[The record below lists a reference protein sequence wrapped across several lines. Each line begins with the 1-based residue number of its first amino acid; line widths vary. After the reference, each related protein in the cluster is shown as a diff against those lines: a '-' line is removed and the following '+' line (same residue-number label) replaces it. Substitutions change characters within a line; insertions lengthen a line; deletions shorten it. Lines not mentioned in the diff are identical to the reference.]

1 MNRIRITV
9 ASFLAALLASTV
21 LTAEVTITPANPPD
35 LTVRI
40 AAGETALPGGKTVK
54 FEAAQLKFDPPE
66 IRGLGFYAKAP
77 RDFAS
82 WYEPWDPWPSKGGN
96 SGAMNTIDLKPHVAQ
111 GPEGVFVGGV
121 ENDRTRDANLEAAVD
136 EEGTLILGAL
146 FRQVISDSVVVTSA
160 DGNKTYKMNE
170 DYKYNAEWGQIA
182 NLKGGLGEE
191 FKAELK
197 VACKYA
203 AQRLDLVQVGPDG
216 KLSVKKGAPRIVCPE
231 LPAPDAGYIGLAGI
245 YIAGWTAADNPN
257 YDSAGGLKA
266 ASTYAITPHE
276 ILPIQPAPP
285 VAPVNKNALARSVKK
300 LATGGEL
307 KIAFMGASVT
317 VGAEA
322 PAWWADLWTE
332 KNLGFPSR
340 VVVELRKRFPKATVT
355 PIAAF
360 QGGTQTKYGL
370 EVMDKTVIPAKADL
384 VLIDFGGNDVSGP
397 IGGKPNNPPEQFK
410 EDMRAMIK
418 KAKDAGMG
426 VLIVVGERS
435 NPWLKP
441 NVFERWPAYR
451 RAMLDVAK
459 EENVAAADV
468 GTEFANQASRGI
480 PPFSQLHNWLNHPGT
495 NGHKIY
501 ADVILRCFE

>member
-1 MNRIRITV
+1 MNRARISF
-9 ASFLAALLASTV
+9 ASFLVALFASTV
-21 LTAEVTITPANPPD
+21 LAAEVKITPANPPD
-35 LTVRI
+35 LTVSV
-40 AAGETALPGGKTVK
+40 AAGEARLPGGTTVK

-66 IRGLGFYAKAP
+66 IRSLCFYTRAP
-77 RDFAS
+77 RNFAS
-82 WYEPWDPWPSKGGN
+82 WYEPWEPWPSGDGHPGGV
-96 SGAMNTIDLKPHVAQ
+96 NTIDLKPHVAKEPA
-111 GPEGVFVGGV
+111 GA
-121 ENDRTRDANLEAAVD
+121 ENDRSRDGNLDAAMD
-136 EEGTLILGAL
+136 EEGTMILGDM
-146 FRQVISDSVVVTSA
+146 FRQVIADSVVVTSA
-160 DGNKTYKMNE
+160 DGNRTFRMNE

-203 AQRLDLVQVGPDG
+203 TQRLDLVQVGPDG
-216 KLSVKKGAPRIVCPE
+216 RLSVKKGAPRIVCPE
-231 LPAPDAGYIGLAGI
+231 LPAPDASCMGLAGI

-257 YDSAGGLKA
+257 YDAAGGLKA
-266 ASTYAITPHE
+266 AGTYAITPHE
-276 ILPIQPAPP
+276 IFPIQPAPP
-285 VAPVNKNALARSVKK
+285 VTPVNKEALARSVRK
-300 LATGGEL
+300 LAAGGEL

-340 VVVELRKRFPKATVT
+340 VVVGLRKRFPKATVT

-370 EVMDKTVIPAKADL
+370 EVMDKVVIPGKADVL
-384 VLIDFGGNDVSGP
+384 LIDFGGNDVSGP

-410 EDMRAMIK
+410 EDMRAMIQ
-418 KAKDAGMG
+418 KAKNAGME

-451 RAMLDVAK
+451 QAMLDVAK

-468 GTEFANQASRGI
+468 WTEFANQASRGI
-480 PPFSQLHNWLNHPGT
+480 PPISQLHNWLNHPGK

>member
-1 MNRIRITV
+1 MSRTGITFPSLFAV
-9 ASFLAALLASTV
+9 LLLSVVSAAQV
-21 LTAEVTITPANPPD
+21 QITPANPPD
-35 LTVRI
+35 LTVSV
-40 AAGETALPGGKTVK
+40 AAGEASLPGGMTVK
-54 FEAAQLKFDPPE
+54 FEAAQLKFDPPD
-66 IRGLGFYAKAP
+66 IRALAFCAKAP
-77 RDFAS
+77 RNFAS
-82 WYEPWDPWPSKGGN
+82 WYEPWDPWPSREAN
-96 SGAMNTIDLKPHVAQ
+96 SGAMNTIDLKPHLARK
-111 GPEGVFVGGV
+111 PES
-121 ENDRTRDANLEAAVD
+121 DPSRDSNLETAVD

-146 FRQVISDSVVVTSA
+146 FRQVITDSVVVTSA
-160 DGNKTYKMNE
+160 DGIKTFRMNE

-191 FKAELK
+191 FKAGLR
-197 VACKYA
+197 VACKFA
-203 AQRLDLVQVGPDG
+203 TQRLDLVQVGADG
-216 KLSVKKGAPRIVCPE
+216 KPGVKKGAPRIVCPE
-231 LPAPDAGYIGLAGI
+231 LPAPDAGYVGLAGI

-257 YDSAGGLKA
+257 YDAVGGLKA
-266 ASTYAITPHE
+266 GSTYAITPYE
-276 ILPIQPAPP
+276 IFPIQPAPP
-285 VAPVNKNALARSVKK
+285 VAPVNKGALARSVKT
-300 LATGGEL
+300 LAAGGEL

-340 VVVELRKRFPKATVT
+340 VVVELRKRFPNATVT

-360 QGGTQTKYGL
+360 QGGTQTRYGL
-370 EVMDKTVIPAKADL
+370 EVMEKTVIPAKADL
-384 VLIDFGGNDVSGP
+384 VLIDFGANDASGP
-397 IGGKPNNPPEQFK
+397 IGGKPNNPPDQFK
-410 EDMRAMIK
+410 EDMRAIVK
-418 KAKDAGMG
+418 KARDAGME

-451 RAMLDVAK
+451 QAMLEVAK

-468 GTEFANQASRGI
+468 WTEFANQASRGI
-480 PPFSQLHNWLNHPGT
+480 PPFSQLHNWLNHPGK